1 MTAQPAS
8 LAEADIRKMP
18 WLAHYPPGVD
28 WRMQLTPTSIPALF
42 DAAVAKWAARPCTNF
57 LGRTQTYGEIGQ
69 QVEKAAAGLARI
81 GVVKGTRVG
90 LFLPNA
96 PTYIVYHYAALKL
109 GAIIVNYNPLYSAE
123 ELAVQVKDSGTEL
136 MITLDLKQ
144 LFDKVEGLIA
154 DGHLPRAVVASFPAL
169 LPGAKSVLFKL
180 LKGRDLANP
189 ARSKVA
195 DKLVLEAALLEG
207 DATYRP
213 AVIDPVKDIACLQY
227 TGGTTGTPKGATLT
241 HANITCNVLQSTAW
255 SRSMLKPG
263 EERVLAVL
271 PFFHVFAMTGIMH
284 LGLSD
289 GAEIIILP
297 RFVLD
302 DTMQLIAKAKPT
314 VMPGVPTLFG
324 AIANHK
330 AAKSL
335 DLKSLKVCLS
345 GGAPLPIEVKAAFE
359 GITGAKLVEAYGLS
373 ETSPGATCNPLDG
386 RAKTGSIG
394 LPLPGTMITIRDAA
408 HPEREMPLGQPGE
421 ICIEGPQVMAGYWN
435 RPEETAAA
443 FIGRAFRTGDVGYM
457 DAQGFITIVDRLKD
471 MIICS
476 GFKVYPRHIEEKIYQ
491 HPAVEEVTVIG
502 IKDSYRGEAP
512 KAFVKL
518 KAGQTATPADI
529 RAFLEPKLSKIEMPA
544 EIEIRDALPK
554 TMIGKLSK
562 KELKAEEAVRSARP
576 G

>member
-1 MTAQPAS
+1 MTTPTATAAAPDA
-8 LAEADIRKMP
+8 RKMP
-18 WLAHYPPGVD
+18 WLDHYPAGVD
-28 WRMQLTPTSIPALF
+28 WSMALAPTSIPAMF
-42 DAAVAKWAARPCTNF
+42 DRAVAKWAPKPCTNF
-57 LGRTQTYGEIGQ
+57 LGKVHTYAEIGQ
-69 QVEKAAAGLARI
+69 QVEKVAAGLSRL
-81 GVVKGTRVG
+81 GVEKGTRVG
-90 LFLPNA
+90 LLLPNS

-109 GAIIVNYNPLYSAE
+109 GAIVVNFNPLYAAG
-123 ELAVQVKDSGTEL
+123 ELADQVRDSGTEI
-136 MITLDLKQ
+136 MVTLDLKQ

-154 DGHLPRAVVASFPAL
+154 DGHLSRAVVASFTAL
-169 LPGAKSVLFKL
+169 LPTAKSVLFRL
-180 LKGRDLANP
+180 VKGRDLAAP
-189 ARSKVA
+189 ARSAVA
-195 DKLVLEAALLEG
+195 DKLILEAKLLDG
-207 DATYRP
+207 DAVYT
-213 AVIDPVKDIACLQY
+213 AAKIDPVKDIACLQY
-227 TGGTTGTPKGATLT
+227 TGGTTGTPKGAMLT
-241 HANITCNVLQSTAW
+241 HANITCNVQQSTAW
-255 SRSMLKPG
+255 SRGLLTPG

-302 DTMQLIAKAKPT
+302 DTIQLIAKAKPT

-345 GGAPLPIEVKAAFE
+345 GGAPLPIEVKRDFE
-359 GITGAKLVEAYGLS
+359 GVTGAKLVEAYGLS

-386 RAKTGSIG
+386 RAKVGSIG
-394 LPLPGTMITIRDAA
+394 LPLPGTTISIRDAA

-421 ICIEGPQVMAGYWN
+421 ICISGPQVMAGYWN
-435 RPEETAAA
+435 RPAETADA
-443 FIGRAFRTGDVGYM
+443 FTGAFFRTGDVGYM
-457 DAQGFITIVDRLKD
+457 DPQGFVTIVDRLKD

-476 GFKVYPRHIEEKIYQ
+476 GFKVYPRNIEEKIYQ

-512 KAFVKL
+512 KAFIKL
-518 KAGQTATPADI
+518 KAGQTATPDDI
-529 RAFLEPKLSKIEMPA
+529 RKFLEPKLSKIEMPSA
-544 EIEIRDALPK
+544 IEIRDALPK
-554 TMIGKLSK
+554 SMIGKLSK
-562 KELKAEEAVRSARP
+562 KELKAEEAERA